1 MDSPAAPPS
10 PAGLDDDRAQA
21 RIVRLGTRLLRWI
34 VQERWLLAV
43 FVAALVVRLHW
54 NLVVHPLGDY
64 VYSDMNSYVM
74 RADRLLER
82 GLRPDEFSSFFPFGT
97 FWLVAGIK
105 LVFGKGNFVAIG
117 IVYALL
123 GALTVAFAYAATRR
137 ASAFP
142 WVAPA
147 VGLVGVFYYPH
158 LSLGGYV
165 LSEVPFAFFL
175 MGAVLCS
182 LRLADHGR
190 HVDAWLMGLCA
201 ALGTAVRPQLM
212 VSAALLGLFWLV
224 WRKQLPKLRFVH
236 LLQSAVP
243 VVIVLALASAL
254 LHHNT
259 GRLGLVSENG
269 SFNLVFGR
277 CHASKIR
284 TTPDGEGHGRVHF
297 RPPSFLQVKNHEA
310 AAKKKGVPP
319 NVALEPA
326 IDDELAYAGYIGD
339 KEKHMEYVRE
349 CIRRTGLWGQ
359 LGYGWVNASLL
370 WRHNV
375 PWPDSGRSQ
384 WRPISKWWTS
394 VHRDG
399 LAIPALL
406 GLVVLGFRRTVRQGL
421 LAVHLLALLVVSAI
435 YFGEIRIRT
444 PYDYVIMALAFETY
458 SFALW
463 NGWRGAKWLWVRRR
477 TRRAG
482 AAQPVGRS
490 TTDTAGAA
498 SGSAHSG
505 PSSPHTSSSSKK

>member
-1 MDSPAAPPS
+1 MDSPVASPP
-10 PAGLDDDRAQA
+10 PARRLA
-21 RIVRLGTRLLRWI
+21 RIGTSLLRWI
-34 VQERWLLAV
+34 VQERWLLAL

-64 VYSDMNSYVM
+64 VYSDMNSYVG
-74 RADRLLER
+74 RADRLLKN
-82 GLRPDEFSSFFPFGT
+82 GLAPDEFSSFFPYGT

-105 LVFGKGNFVAIG
+105 LAFGRDNFVAISV
-117 IVYALL
+117 VYALL

-165 LSEVPFAFFL
+165 LSEVPFSFFL

-182 LRLADHGR
+182 LRLADEGR
-190 HVDAWLMGLCA
+190 SADAWLMGTFV

-212 VSAALLGLFWLV
+212 ASVALVGLFWLV
-224 WRKQLPKLRFVH
+224 WRRRLPKLRFVH
-236 LLQSAVP
+236 LLLAAVP
-243 VVIVLALASAL
+243 LCIVLALSSAL

-284 TTPDGEGHGRVHF
+284 TTPDGKGHGRVHF
-297 RPPSFLQVKNHEA
+297 RPPSFLQVKNLENE
-310 AAKKKGVPP
+310 AKKKGKVPR
-319 NVALEPA
+319 VALEPA
-326 IDDELAYAGYIGD
+326 IDDELVYPGYIGD
-339 KEKHMEYVRE
+339 KDKHMEYVRE
-349 CIRRTGLWGQ
+349 CVRRTGIWGQ
-359 LGYGWVNASLL
+359 IEYGYVNASLL

-384 WRPISKWWTS
+384 WRSVSRWWTNL
-394 VHRDG
+394 HRDT

-406 GLVVLGFRRTVRQGL
+406 GLLVLLWRRTVKQGL

-444 PYDYVIMALAFETY
+444 PYDYIIMALAFEVA
-458 SFALW
+458 SFVLW
-463 NGWRGAKWLWVRRR
+463 LGWRGGRYGWARWRAARA
-477 TRRAG
+477 RRAPG
-482 AAQPVGRS
+482 AAVS
-490 TTDTAGAA
+490 
-498 SGSAHSG
+498 
-505 PSSPHTSSSSKK
+505 